1 MEEIS
6 TRINQGCNS
15 IDCYKMLIDILGT
28 RNLKHIKKQICDQ
41 PNVMRDLEN
50 FITEGNEG
58 IIGGILSSRCPEL
71 IQQLI
76 NTNSEKSTEKS
87 IFLQKLEGFINT
99 NNINIIGRI
108 MSSRCPELIRQ
119 LIGTDSENSTFLQ
132 KLKGFINGENE
143 SSKSIIEKILS
154 SQKSELIQQVIEIT
168 GGKSSTF
175 IEKLKNF
182 INNNDTNIIG
192 RIVSSGCS
200 ELIQQVIEVTGGKS
214 STFIEKLKNFINSDD
229 TNIIR
234 KIVSSQ
240 SQELIRRLIN
250 EKDCNFIG
258 KLQELIMDKDDKIIG
273 SLKTNIRYYRSI
285 NELRDLIKII
295 GDNKTKKRINFT
307 DDTNAMGGL
316 YEEHQHQ
323 QSRSTL
329 SVFSAVKDRSIY
341 QVEDSSSFDSHIL
354 SQPMV
359 QQPFFSTP
367 GSYNYTLYSQPIVQ
381 QQYVY
386 QPTNINISYQ
396 FSYPQPYYP
405 SYEQPQT
412 FIQTDLHNA
421 QLQEQRAKLETKLE
435 DLTSSETE
443 FEPLEESLRKRKTP
457 ETNNYNTHKGYSP
470 KRRFDDSKGR

>member
-1 MEEIS
+1 MEEMS
-6 TRINQGCNS
+6 TRVDKNS
-15 IDCYKMLIDILGT
+15 NDIEYKKLIRILNT
-28 RNLKHIKKQICDQ
+28 QKVDYIKEKIFNDPNAVESLK
-41 PNVMRDLEN
+41 N
-50 FITEGNEG
+50 FIIGENEQG
-58 IIGGILSSRCPEL
+58 SQVIKAILSSERL
-71 IQQLI
+71 KIIQQVI
-76 NTNSEKSTEKS
+76 EITGDKSSTFVEKLKD
-87 IFLQKLEGFINT
+87 FINKNDT
-99 NNINIIGRI
+99 DIIERI
-108 MSSRCPELIRQ
+108 ISSRCL
-119 LIGTDSENSTFLQ
+119 
-132 KLKGFINGENE
+132 
-143 SSKSIIEKILS
+143 
-154 SQKSELIQQVIEIT
+154 ELIQQVIEIT
-168 GGKSSTF
+168 GGDQNSTF

-182 INNNDTNIIG
+182 TNDDDINII
-192 RIVSSGCS
+192 V
-200 ELIQQVIEVTGGKS
+200 
-214 STFIEKLKNFINSDD
+214 
-229 TNIIR
+229 
-234 KIVSSQ
+234 KIVNSRCSK
-240 SQELIRRLIN
+240 LIEQLIK

-435 DLTSSETE
+435 DLTFSKTE
-443 FEPLEESLRKRKTP
+443 FEESLEKSLRKREML
-457 ETNNYNTHKGYSP
+457 ETNNDNTHEKYLP
-470 KRRFDDSKGR
+470 KRRFDDSMER

>member
-1 MEEIS
+1 MEEMS
-6 TRINQGCNS
+6 TRVDKNS
-15 IDCYKMLIDILGT
+15 NDIEYKKLIRILNT
-28 RNLKHIKKQICDQ
+28 QKVDYIKEKIFNDPNAVESLK
-41 PNVMRDLEN
+41 N
-50 FITEGNEG
+50 FIIGENEQG
-58 IIGGILSSRCPEL
+58 SQVIKAILSSERL
-71 IQQLI
+71 KIIQQVI
-76 NTNSEKSTEKS
+76 EITGGESSTFVEKLKD
-87 IFLQKLEGFINT
+87 FINKNDT
-99 NNINIIGRI
+99 DIIERI
-108 MSSRCPELIRQ
+108 ISSRCL
-119 LIGTDSENSTFLQ
+119 
-132 KLKGFINGENE
+132 
-143 SSKSIIEKILS
+143 
-154 SQKSELIQQVIEIT
+154 ELIQQVIEIT
-168 GGKSSTF
+168 GGDQNSTF

-182 INNNDTNIIG
+182 TNDDDINII
-192 RIVSSGCS
+192 V
-200 ELIQQVIEVTGGKS
+200 
-214 STFIEKLKNFINSDD
+214 
-229 TNIIR
+229 
-234 KIVSSQ
+234 KIVNSRCSK
-240 SQELIRRLIN
+240 LIEQLIK

-258 KLQELIMDKDDKIIG
+258 KLKELVMGENKKVSQKIIQ
-273 SLKTNIRYYRSI
+273 SLDKKYYKSI

-359 QQPFFSTP
+359 QQPFFSIP
-367 GSYNYTLYSQPIVQ
+367 SSYNYTPYLQPMVQ

-396 FSYPQPYYP
+396 FSYPQQYYQ

-412 FIQTDLHNA
+412 FTQTDLHNA